1 MWKEFKEFAIKGNAL
16 DLAVG
21 VVIGAAFSQL
31 ISSLVTDIINPILSI
46 FTGHIY
52 FANLKLVFF
61 HHTLALGTFFNTV
74 INFFI
79 VAFAVFLV
87 IKQFNR
93 LRKHPTHTQ
102 NTKECPFCKTAIAL
116 AATRCP
122 ACTSELN

>member
-1 MWKEFKEFAIKGNAL
+1 MWKEFKEFAIRGSAL
-16 DLAVG
+16 ELAVG
-21 VVIGAAFSQL
+21 VVIGAAFGQVVN
-31 ISSLVTDIINPILSI
+31 SLVTDIINPIISI

-61 HHTLALGTFFNTV
+61 HHSLAFGSFLNAL

-93 LRKHPTHTQ
+93 LSRVPKDVP
-102 NTKECPFCKTAIAL
+102 NTKECPFCITPIAL
-116 AATRCP
+116 KATRCP
-122 ACTSELN
+122 NCTSQLS